1 MKGTLDPKVK
11 ICCIS
16 SIAEAQMAI
25 SYGASAIGL
34 VSAMPSGPGVISDQ
48 LIKQIAETIPSHID
62 TFLLTSKS
70 CANEIIEQH
79 EKFKT
84 NTIQIVDAIEDEAY
98 PKLRKH
104 LPGVTLVQVIH
115 VLNKESITEAIRI
128 APFIDQILLD
138 SGNPNLKVKE
148 LGGTGNVH
156 NWNISKTIREELD
169 IPVYLAGGL
178 KSTNIKQA
186 INVVQAYGI
195 DLCSGLRTNGNLDE
209 QKLAAFFAAVK
220 S

>member
-48 LIKQIAETIPSHID
+48 LIKQIVETIPSDID

-70 CANEIIEQH
+70 RADEIIEQH

-98 PKLRKH
+98 PELREH

-115 VLNKESITEAIRI
+115 VLDKESITEAIRI
-128 APFIDQILLD
+128 APFVDQILLD
-138 SGNPNLKVKE
+138 SGNPNLKIKI

-156 NWNISKTIREELD
+156 NWNISKTIREELH

-186 INVVQAYGI
+186 INVVQAYGV

-209 QKLAAFFAAVK
+209 QKLEAFFAAVT